1 MHARACARTHTHFGD
16 TIATST
22 INSSAHPFSVS
33 KLDHSLY
40 MSALEPPNDKCRVH
54 AHQEL
59 QILMTS
65 ARSMDADFVSLPL
78 NWVLNAGSVASCLL
92 LKLQGL
98 IDIQIRGRIL
108 VDGHPLCILGREEYS
123 RIFENIRG
131 IFSNI
136 FKFIREYS
144 SDGYLR
150 MFVNI
155 LWIFS
160 NIFN

>member
-1 MHARACARTHTHFGD
+1 MHAHARAHTLISEIQLQLHFFLD
-16 TIATST
+16 NT

-108 VDGHPLCILGREEYS
+108 VDGHPLCILGQKSIYEYLKIFVHLCEYIQIYS
-123 RIFENIRG
+123 RIFER
-131 IFSNI
+131 
-136 FKFIREYS
+136 
-144 SDGYLR
+144 
-150 MFVNI
+150 
-155 LWIFS
+155 
-160 NIFN
+160 